1 MICTF
6 SLYSKKTKKNFEE
19 ENIFKIIQLVI
30 KLRLKVFS
38 LKKFVIKV
46 ITIITKSRYFVYK

>member
-6 SLYSKKTKKNFEE
+6 SLYSKKTKKKFEE

>member
-6 SLYSKKTKKNFEE
+6 SLYSKKTKKIFEE